1 MHRRYTILTLASIT
15 LLIFFFRFGLFKFRE
30 SPKFLL
36 NKQHYAHALDVIYSI
51 ARFNGVPEPELTME
65 DFQALEFAHAEGA
78 SGPRASGRGRGRS
91 GSGSGSGS
99 ASEVGDESTPL
110 VRQRRRQRG
119 RGKKKTAG
127 QVVKENVGGMF
138 GHLAGLF
145 RSRLYAFLF
154 VVLAVA

>member
-1 MHRRYTILTLASIT
+1 MYRRYTIITLASIT

-36 NKQHYAHALDVIYSI
+36 NKQHDTHALDVIYSI
-51 ARFNGVPEPELTME
+51 ARFNGVPEPGLTME
-65 DFQALEFAHAEGA
+65 DFQALEFAHAEGRA
-78 SGPRASGRGRGRS
+78 GPRASS
-91 GSGSGSGS
+91 GHSSD
-99 ASEVGDESTPL
+99 AEGDESTPL
-110 VRQRRRQRG
+110 VRPKRKDR
-119 RGKKKTAG
+119 KKKTAG

-138 GHLAGLF
+138 GHLQGLF